1 MFHSKEHYTI
11 FQPAL
16 DSEYKA
22 GVLLETVVCGVF
34 YIIGRQDHK
43 ILKLILLIDG
53 GCKF

>member
-34 YIIGRQDHK
+34 YIIG
-43 ILKLILLIDG
+43 
-53 GCKF
+53 FY